1 MNRIE
6 LLSPAGNFE
15 MLKSAIKCGAD
26 AVYFSGKNFGARKYA
41 NNFSDSEIVDA
52 IKYAHLYGVKVY
64 ITINTLIKDD
74 EIATFLDYV
83 EFLHKNNVDAVLM
96 QDLGMIQLVRKT
108 FPNLE
113 IHASTQFHAHNIED
127 LKYLKSIEIKRVVL
141 PREMSLNEIKKLDV
155 EIEKEVFVHGA
166 LCISYSGE
174 CLMSSMI
181 LNRSGNRGEC
191 AGMCRLPYKLLENE
205 NYINTQ
211 GDYLLSTKDLCTINN
226 IKELIESNV
235 NSLKI
240 EGRMKSPEYVAFVT
254 KTYRKAIDNYY
265 SNKDTSVDKKDI
277 EKLKLLYNREF
288 TKGYLLDENKI
299 TNQISPN
306 HIGIEIGKITKI
318 TNKQIEIK
326 LTKELNQGDA
336 IRFKN
341 SNKGMYVNYI
351 YNKCGKLIN
360 RGNIGDTIYLNN
372 KLNITKLDIVN
383 KTIDIKLL
391 EEINN
396 YEDKKIPI
404 EIFVK
409 IKQNKKALI
418 EFSDGINKVINESI
432 EPILANNKPIT
443 KDVIIEKLSKLGNS
457 IYKLNKITVDLDD
470 NLFIPIKN
478 LNETRRILIEELN
491 KKREEKNNNFVKE
504 TFTLNKTKTNKVNQ
518 LSILI
523 DDEKDYIELNN
534 DKIDFYT
541 SDKNIYEKYKNNN
554 NVYLKL
560 TRVIKNIQNYEKE
573 KIVTSD
579 IGAANKYV
587 KNNIIHFDMYGNVTN
602 SITAKY
608 LNEIG
613 IKKINISP
621 ELNIK
626 EINNLYDEHL
636 KAINGPS
643 NLSILIYGKV
653 ELMIMKHCILNENI
667 KNNKVPCDICRQ
679 NNKYYLEDRNNERY
693 TIKNDKCLT
702 TLLSSKIIDRTKDL
716 DKIKIKNYYISLI
729 DLNNIEKTK
738 IKKYI
743 KGMVE

>member
-1 MNRIE
+1 MNKLE

-74 EIATFLDYV
+74 EITTFIDYV

-127 LKYLKSIEIKRVVL
+127 LKYLKSIGIKRVVL

-155 EIEKEVFVHGA
+155 EIEKEIFVHGA

-265 SNKDTSVDKKDI
+265 INKDTNVDKKDI

-351 YNKCGKLIN
+351 YNKYGKLIN
-360 RGNIGDTIYLNN
+360 KGNVGNIIYLDN
-372 KLNITKLDIVN
+372 KLNITKLDTVN

-432 EPILANNKPIT
+432 EPIPANNNPIT

-523 DDEKDYIELNN
+523 DDEKDYIDLNN

-554 NVYLKL
+554 NIYLKIP
-560 TRVIKNIQNYEKE
+560 RVTKNIQNYEKE

-579 IGAANKYV
+579 IGTVNKYI
-587 KNNIIHFDMYGNVTN
+587 KNNIIHFDIYGNVTN

-626 EINNLYDEHL
+626 EINNLYDEYL

-667 KNNKVPCDICRQ
+667 KNNKVPCDICKQ

-702 TLLSSKIIDRTKDL
+702 TLLSNKIVDRTKDL

-738 IKKYI
+738 IKEYV
-743 KGMVE
+743 KGW

>member
-1 MNRIE
+1 MDRIE

-15 MLKSAIKCGAD
+15 MLKFAIKCGAD

-74 EIATFLDYV
+74 EITTFIDYV

-127 LKYLKSIEIKRVVL
+127 LKYLKSIGIKRVVL

-205 NYINTQ
+205 NHINTQ

-254 KTYRKAIDNYY
+254 KTYRKAIDKYY
-265 SNKDTSVDKKDI
+265 SNKDTYVDKKDI

-299 TNQISPN
+299 TNQISAN
-306 HIGIEIGKITKI
+306 HVGVEIGKITKI

-360 RGNIGDTIYLNN
+360 KGNSGDTIYLDN

-404 EIFVK
+404 EIFAK
-409 IKQNKKALI
+409 IKQNKKVLI
-418 EFSDGINKVINESI
+418 EFSDGINKAINESV
-432 EPILANNKPIT
+432 EPILANTNPIT
-443 KDVIIEKLSKLGNS
+443 KEIIIEKLSKLGNS
-457 IYKLNKITVDLDD
+457 IYKLNKITIDLDD

-478 LNETRRILIEELN
+478 LNEIRRTLIEELN
-491 KKREEKNNNFVKE
+491 KKRLEKNNNFVKD
-504 TFTLNKTKTNKVNQ
+504 TFALNKTKTNKVNQ
-518 LSILI
+518 LSVLI

-534 DKIDFYT
+534 NKIDFYT
-541 SDKNIYEKYKNNN
+541 NDKNIYEKYKNNN
-554 NVYLKL
+554 NIYLKL
-560 TRVIKNIQNYEKE
+560 PRVIKNIQNYEKE
-573 KIVTSD
+573 KIITSD
-579 IGAANKYV
+579 IGTANKYI
-587 KNNIIHFDMYGNVTN
+587 KTNIIHYDIYGNVTN

-626 EINNLYDEHL
+626 ETNNLYDEYL

-643 NLSILIYGKV
+643 NLSILIYGKI

-667 KNNKVPCDICRQ
+667 KNNKVPCDICKQ
-679 NNKYYLEDRNNERY
+679 KNKYYLEDRNNERY

>member
-1 MNRIE
+1 MDKIE

-41 NNFSDSEIVDA
+41 NNFSDSEIEDA

-74 EIATFLDYV
+74 EITRFIDYV
-83 EFLHKNNVDAVLM
+83 EFLHKNNVDAVLI

-127 LKYLKSIEIKRVVL
+127 LKYLKSIGIKRVVL

-155 EIEKEVFVHGA
+155 EIEKEIFVHGA
-166 LCISYSGE
+166 LCVSYSGE

-191 AGMCRLPYKLLENE
+191 AGMCRLPYKLIENE

-265 SNKDTSVDKKDI
+265 NNKDTTVDKKDI

-351 YNKCGKLIN
+351 YNKYGKLIN
-360 RGNIGDTIYLNN
+360 KGNIGDTIYLDN

-409 IKQNKKALI
+409 IKQNTKALI
-418 EFSDGINKVINESI
+418 AFSDGINKVMNESI

-457 IYKLNKITVDLDD
+457 IYKLNKITIDLDD
-470 NLFIPIKN
+470 NLFIPLKN
-478 LNETRRILIEELN
+478 LNEIRRTLIEELN

-504 TFTLNKTKTNKVNQ
+504 NFTLNKTKTNKVNQ

-523 DDEKDYIELNN
+523 DDEKDYIDLNN

-541 SDKNIYEKYKNNN
+541 SDKNLYKKYKNNYN
-554 NVYLKL
+554 IYLKIP
-560 TRVIKNIQNYEKE
+560 RVTKNIQNYEKE

-579 IGAANKYV
+579 IGTVNKYI
-587 KNNIIHFDMYGNVTN
+587 KNNIIHFDIYGNITN

-626 EINNLYDEHL
+626 EVNNLYNEYL
-636 KAINGPS
+636 KKINGPS

-667 KNNKVPCDICRQ
+667 KNNKVPCDICKQ
-679 NNKYYLEDRNNERY
+679 KNKYYLEDRNNERY

-702 TLLSSKIIDRTKDL
+702 TLLSNKIVDRTKDL
-716 DKIKIKNYYISLI
+716 DKINIKNYYISLI

-738 IKKYI
+738 IKEYI